1 MFKKNSLYLQVAE
14 DIINSINKKEYL
26 PGEKIPTEK
35 ELTEKFS
42 VSRFTIRE
50 ALNYLEKN
58 DYIYKKHGIG
68 TFVKQSAFTQKLFK
82 FYSFSEEMKKIGKK
96 PSTKIISFKKD
107 RLTDPNLMSILDLE
121 ENSIIIIVERL
132 RLADD
137 EIVMYEKTYLPQKYF
152 FDLEESH
159 FENKNMY
166 DVFRES
172 YGIIFSGAK
181 EKFMAVIPDKKIQE
195 KLKMKQIE
203 ACMKIERRTFM
214 NTKIV
219 EYTISY
225 AKSDKMTFEV
235 DLNG

>member
-1 MFKKNSLYLQVAE
+1 MIKKSSLYLQVAE

-58 DYIYKKHGIG
+58 DYIFKKHGIG
-68 TFVKQSAFTQKLFK
+68 TFVKQSAFSQKLFQ
-82 FYSFSEEMKKIGKK
+82 FYSFSDEMKKIGKV
-96 PSTKIISFKKD
+96 PSTKIVSFKKERVKD
-107 RLTDPNLMSILDLE
+107 SNLMNILDID
-121 ENSIIIIVERL
+121 ENSIVIVIERL
-132 RLADD
+132 RLADN
-137 EIVMYEKTYLPQKYF
+137 EIMMYELTYLPQKFF

-159 FENKNMY
+159 FDGKTMY
-166 DVFRES
+166 DIFREN

-181 EKFMAVIPDKKIQE
+181 EKFTAVIPEKKIMA
-195 KLKMKQIE
+195 KLELKQVE

-214 NTKIV
+214 NTKVV

>member
-1 MFKKNSLYLQVAE
+1 
-14 DIINSINKKEYL
+14 
-26 PGEKIPTEK
+26 
-35 ELTEKFS
+35 
-42 VSRFTIRE
+42 
-50 ALNYLEKN
+50 
-58 DYIYKKHGIG
+58 
-68 TFVKQSAFTQKLFK
+68 
-82 FYSFSEEMKKIGKK
+82 
-96 PSTKIISFKKD
+96 
-107 RLTDPNLMSILDLE
+107 
-121 ENSIIIIVERL
+121 
-132 RLADD
+132 
-137 EIVMYEKTYLPQKYF
+137 MYEKTYLPQKYF

-159 FENKNMY
+159 FNNKNMY

-181 EKFMAVIPDKKIQE
+181 EKFTAIIPEKKVLE

-214 NTKIV
+214 NTKVV

>member
-82 FYSFSEEMKKIGKK
+82 FYSFSEEMKKIGKN

-159 FENKNMY
+159 FNNKNMY

-181 EKFMAVIPDKKIQE
+181 EKFTAIIPEKKVLE

-214 NTKIV
+214 NTKVV

-235 DLNG
+235 DLSG